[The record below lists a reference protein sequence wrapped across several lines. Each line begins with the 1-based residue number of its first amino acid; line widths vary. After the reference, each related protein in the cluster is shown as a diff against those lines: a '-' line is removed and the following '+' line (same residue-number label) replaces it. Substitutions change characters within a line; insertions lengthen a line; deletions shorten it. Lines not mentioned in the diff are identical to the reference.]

1 LARLEDGETI
11 ISVTCGGGGYGP
23 PSERNPELVLED
35 VVEGWITRERA
46 REVYGVA
53 VSYELRLD
61 ATATST
67 LRANM
72 PSEEADNRELPTI
85 TPS

>member
-23 PSERNPELVLED
+23 PSERDPELVLED

-46 REVYGVA
+46 QEIYRVA
-53 VSYELRLD
+53 VSEDLVLD
-61 ATATST
+61 AAATST
-67 LRANM
+67 LRAAPPAEHAEVPTA
-72 PSEEADNRELPTI
+72 PS
-85 TPS
+85 